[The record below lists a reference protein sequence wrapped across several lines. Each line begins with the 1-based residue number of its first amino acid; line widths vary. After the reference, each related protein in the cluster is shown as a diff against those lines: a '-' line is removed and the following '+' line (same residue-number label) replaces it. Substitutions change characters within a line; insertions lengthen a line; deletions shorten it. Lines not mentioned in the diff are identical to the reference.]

1 MCAHGSR
8 TYLGNELVVV
18 RQVGPAVPAAVFT
31 VAFVRQV
38 VLELGPT
45 HGSGRTGAE
54 ASKALTH
61 ELRPRSDFEGAG
73 LPYG

>member
-1 MCAHGSR
+1 M
-8 TYLGNELVVV
+8 YLGNEFVVA
-18 RQVGPAVPAAVFT
+18 RQVGSAVPAAVFT

-45 HGSGRTGAE
+45 HGSGRTSAE

-61 ELRPRSDFEGAG
+61 GLRPRSDFEVAG
-73 LPYG
+73 LSSG